1 MTLPPKW
8 YGPAPCRN
16 CRADASPGPF
26 SRGSGAL
33 STFSVASRQR
43 RRRTAFIAAVSKR
56 IAPSPAAVRPPSQP
70 SKRTAPNPAA
80 VRLSSHPVK
89 KTVSRTKSVRL
100 SSQPSRRTVS
110 KTFEGEMAARPKGC
124 GEMRLSQ
131 DLRRRQ
137 SATARSTLTSPITIG
152 GPSTRIRCDEAIRWF
167 RSLTISRTDSSS
179 GTSASVS

>member
-1 MTLPPKW
+1 MTLRPKW

-16 CRADASPGPF
+16 CRADAVPWPVLAGIWGP
-26 SRGSGAL
+26 L
-33 STFSVASRQR
+33 Q
-43 RRRTAFIAAVSKR
+43 AFGRMTPENAG
-56 IAPSPAAVRPPSQP
+56 
-70 SKRTAPNPAA
+70 
-80 VRLSSHPVK
+80 
-89 KTVSRTKSVRL
+89 VRL
-100 SSQPSRRTVS
+100 SSQRQTDSSQRSSRASLITTVKTDS
-110 KTFEGEMAARPKGC
+110 FKNEKACVFHHNRQDGRFQKTFEGEMAARPKGC

>member
-1 MTLPPKW
+1 MTLRPKW

-16 CRADASPGPF
+16 CRADAVPWPVLAGIW
-26 SRGSGAL
+26 AL
-33 STFSVASRQR
+33 STFRSHHAGN
-43 RRRTAFIAAVSKR
+43 AG
-56 IAPSPAAVRPPSQP
+56 VRLSSQP
-70 SKRTAPNPAA
+70 SKRTVPSAAA
-80 VRLSSHPVK
+80 VRLSSQPSK
-89 KTVSRTKSVRL
+89 QTVSRTKSVVFHHN
-100 SSQPSRRTVS
+100 RRDGRFQRQ
-110 KTFEGEMAARPKGC
+110 FEGEMAARPKGC

-152 GPSTRIRCDEAIRWF
+152 GPSTRIRCNEAIRWF